1 MQGAFVVWFLL
12 IVYIATRVVD
22 VLNRLL
28 SPDLVAVAFSEGG
41 DDAYYFF
48 VVARNFAEG
57 KGFTVDGTHW
67 TTGFQPLWQLLTGIA
82 FLAGSDRG
90 AFAVIY
96 LMSFAS
102 WLAGAV
108 LFVRF
113 VRGASSTP
121 STPLVSALIAAL
133 FLCESQLATLYFNG
147 LETGL
152 YLTLCL
158 GLLLAFQ
165 HHLQS
170 TEAASLRCLTG
181 VGLLAGLVMLT
192 RNDGVFVCAGLLLA
206 TLLPGVRLRPVREA
220 IVIVGIASAMLVP
233 WLIYCFAV
241 WGHPVPQT
249 GVATSFA
256 IRGQIDLARVLV
268 KVLISVV
275 PDYFLKVNTVII
287 SAPGLALLGGIVAV
301 AALLVWWRLR
311 DRHAAIERSSR
322 IVLAAFAVSCLLL
335 LTYYVLVSSAIQ
347 FYGRYFGPLKLLV
360 ILLLA
365 LLLVHAIAR
374 VRLPGMVAAIIVGTV
389 VTVGSHLYWIWR
401 DYNLPF
407 RGHMGDAVYA
417 FVVSPYG
424 SGNSRIGMFE
434 SGRIGFIYPGRI
446 VNLDGKMRV
455 DALKALRTRTMD
467 RFLKDADLDYIILEG
482 KADVAFLTALWP
494 AWRDT
499 YVKVGDLV
507 GLHVFAN
514 TSKSP

>member
-12 IVYIATRVVD
+12 IVYIAARVVD

-28 SPDLVAVAFSEGG
+28 SPDLAAVAFSEGG

-48 VVARNFAEG
+48 VVARNIAQG
-57 KGFTVDGTHW
+57 NGFTVDGTHW

-96 LMSFAS
+96 FMSFAS

-108 LFVRF
+108 LFVKF
-113 VRGASSTP
+113 VRGASSMP
-121 STPLVSALIAAL
+121 STPLLSALIAAL
-133 FLCESQLATLYFNG
+133 FLCESQLAKLYING

-158 GLLLAFQ
+158 GLLVAFQ
-165 HHLQS
+165 RHLQS
-170 TEAASLRCLTG
+170 TESAGLRRLTG

-206 TLLPGVRLRPVREA
+206 TLLPGVRPRPVREA
-220 IVIVGIASAMLVP
+220 VVIVGVASVMLVP

-241 WGHPVPQT
+241 WGHPLPQT
-249 GVATSFA
+249 GLATSFA
-256 IRGQIDLARVLV
+256 IRGQIELPDVLL
-268 KVLISVV
+268 KVLIGVV
-275 PDYFLKVNTVII
+275 PDYFLKVNTVIT
-287 SAPGLALLGGIVAV
+287 STPRLALLGGIVAV
-301 AALLVWWRLR
+301 AAFLAWWRLR

-322 IVLAAFAVSCLLL
+322 IVLAGFAVSCLLL
-335 LTYYVLVSSAIQ
+335 LAYYVLVSAAIQ
-347 FYGRYFGPLKLLV
+347 FYVRYFGPLKLLV

-365 LLLVHAIAR
+365 LLLVRAVAP
-374 VRLPGMVAAIIVGTV
+374 VRFPGMVAAIIVGTV

-407 RGHMGDAVYA
+407 RSYMGDAVYA
-417 FVVSPYG
+417 FTLSPYG
-424 SGNSRIGMFE
+424 GGDSRIGMFE
-434 SGRIGFIYPGRI
+434 SGRIGFAYPGRI

-467 RFLKDADLDYIILEG
+467 RFIKDADLDYIILGE
-482 KADVAFLTALWP
+482 ADVALLTALWP

-514 TSKSP
+514 TSK